1 MNNGFGT
8 SRHRGRALLALCLL
22 PVLAGCTTWVKP
34 GADEAAADAAQ
45 THCKAVSYGTLPA
58 QIQNSTTRGASY
70 SDRKK
75 CEKNSANGCVKSGDR
90 YYAIIKTSSDAN
102 SEGRDAIFRD
112 CMYQSGWRAE

>member
-1 MNNGFGT
+1 MDNGFGMPP
-8 SRHRGRALLALCLL
+8 HRGRALLALCLL

-58 QIQNSTTRGASY
+58 QMQSSTMRGASY
-70 SDRKK
+70 ADRKK
-75 CEKNSANGCVKSGDR
+75 CEKNSSNGCIKSGDR
-90 YYAIIKTSSDAN
+90 YYAVIKTSSDAN

-112 CMYQSGWRAE
+112 CMYQGGWRAE